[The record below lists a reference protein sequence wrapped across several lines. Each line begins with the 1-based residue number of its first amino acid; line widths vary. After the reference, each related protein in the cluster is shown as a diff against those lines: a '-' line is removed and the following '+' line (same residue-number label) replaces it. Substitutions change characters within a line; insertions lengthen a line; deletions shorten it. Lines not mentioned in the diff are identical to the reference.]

1 MITGFQ
7 NFLKDSLSIIKACE
21 ANNQALPWYF
31 YICASFAA
39 LTAFSGL
46 LILTR
51 CMKIYDATFSASMF
65 VGSFIISASI
75 MADIH
80 YHTFE
85 NLTGVI
91 NYIMYPTG
99 LGVLLIG
106 LYLSVNDI
114 PGLDSPQH
122 YSDASDD
129 QTSSNEPQQESG
141 LVSSNNEITSF
152 CIA

>member
-1 MITGFQ
+1 
-7 NFLKDSLSIIKACE
+7 
-21 ANNQALPWYF
+21 
-31 YICASFAA
+31 
-39 LTAFSGL
+39 
-46 LILTR
+46 
-51 CMKIYDATFSASMF
+51 MKIYDATFSASMF